1 VEKLKWIIAAFFLAV
16 IFLLCNLRLVT
27 GKRAPIWDAWAF
39 YGPEFSLIADHA
51 RAGHFLL
58 WDPWVNGGT
67 PDHADPT
74 VGAASPIEIPIAAV
88 VGGTRAG
95 FVTYWL
101 LIWFL
106 GPFGL
111 FLFGRYLGAP
121 PWAALVVALGIA
133 FCSFYTGH
141 AEHTSFVYSFSFLP
155 WLIWRFD
162 KTLASRQLWPAV
174 QAGALWGL
182 SALGGY
188 PQLTF
193 LSACFLCLWVVGR
206 FLFPESIETEP
217 RDTRSRPQFGF
228 NLFALVLAFSVG
240 TFVLAPS
247 YAGLFTEGSGY
258 TDRVGPLPKDYAIS
272 SNELDPGT
280 LVSFASPY
288 VHLLKYPG
296 LNDTL
301 WPKSNPS
308 VMGNYIGALPLIL
321 ALLAIIMR
329 PTSGWRLW
337 LLGLALFAMLCA
349 MGDHLPVRGW
359 LYDFVL
365 PTRYFRHSGT
375 FRAYAIFAAAVL
387 AIAGSK
393 DLQLGLAGRF
403 PRIWKRLAIISFTV
417 AIAAI
422 FSYHHIISQGLRLA
436 ENFQRANHQVVLVWA
451 GSCLIFLVLLMWP
464 QMRRATPIL
473 LCLLAI
479 TDVFYTARI
488 SQPLVSDAGFFGP
501 LWTRTDANHKTH
513 LALSSLERN
522 LTPPSWLP
530 QVPNDANIPLKTAT
544 LFNDATMANHFHID
558 LAKHALLSAMASG
571 SNRIWFADTTAT
583 VTPSDATYDQFVKR
597 VNAIG
602 APVVVLH
609 PPKEMIRVRPENAR
623 SATLADAQTISQL
636 PPAHQAPTDLIAY
649 APNQL
654 KFNVQCRSDGWLLV
668 TDRWSAGWRATV
680 NDLSVPVFGSDFIF
694 RAIPVRAGNNRVEF
708 SYRPFA
714 WWELI
719 LLSWSTLLV
728 VFAGPSIKR
737 FQITCCLVNRLRGEF
752 ELSRCNQLTPPESPC
767 EGPHTKALEKRHK
780 RNKT

>member
-1 VEKLKWIIAAFFLAV
+1 MEKLKWIIAAFFLAV
-16 IFLLCNLRLVT
+16 IFLVCNLRLVT

-39 YGPEFSLIADHA
+39 YGPEFTLIADHA

-74 VGAASPIEIPIAAV
+74 VGAASPIEVATAAI

-106 GPFGL
+106 GPLG
-111 FLFGRYLGAP
+111 FLLLGRYLGAP
-121 PWAALVVALGIA
+121 PWGALVVALGIA

-155 WLIWRFD
+155 LLIWRFD
-162 KTLASRQLWPAV
+162 KALASRQLGPAV

-193 LSACFLCLWVVGR
+193 LSGCFLCLWVVGR
-206 FLFPESIETEP
+206 FFFPESIEAER

-228 NLFALVLAFSVG
+228 TLFALVLAFSVG

-258 TDRVGPLPKDYAIS
+258 TDRVGPLPRDYAIS

-280 LVSFASPY
+280 LLTFASPY
-288 VHLLKYPG
+288 IHLLKYPG
-296 LNDTL
+296 LNATL

-337 LLGLALFAMLCA
+337 LLGIAVFAMLCA

-359 LYDFVL
+359 LYDFL
-365 PTRYFRHSGT
+365 PPTRYFRHSGT
-375 FRAYAIFAAAVL
+375 FRAYAIFATAVL
-387 AIAGSK
+387 AIAGTK
-393 DLQLGLAGRF
+393 DLRLGLAGSL
-403 PRIWKRLAIISFTV
+403 PRIWERLTIISGAV

-436 ENFQRANHQVVLVWA
+436 ENFQHANHQVVLVWA

-464 QMRRATPIL
+464 QMRKATPIL
-473 LCLLAI
+473 LCLLAV
-479 TDVFYTARI
+479 TDVSYTARI

-501 LWTRTDANHKTH
+501 PWTKTDSNHRTD
-513 LALSSLERN
+513 LALPGLQRQ

-558 LAKHALLSAMASG
+558 FAGHSLLSEMATG
-571 SNRIWFADTTAT
+571 SNRMWFADETAT
-583 VTPSDATYDQFVKR
+583 VTPSAATYDQFVKR
-597 VNAIG
+597 VNDIG
-602 APVVVLH
+602 APVIVLH
-609 PPKEMIRVRPENAR
+609 LPKDMIRIRQEDATSANLMNA
-623 SATLADAQTISQL
+623 DVISIL
-636 PPAHQAPTDLIAY
+636 SPAHQITAEVIAY
-649 APNQL
+649 GPNQL
-654 KFNVQCRSDGWLLV
+654 KFKVQCRSDGWLLV
-668 TDRWSAGWRATV
+668 TDRWSRSWRATV
-680 NDLSVPVFGSDFIF
+680 NDLPVPVFGGDFIF
-694 RAIPVRAGNNRVEF
+694 RAIPVRAGENTIQF

-719 LLSWSTLLV
+719 LLSWSTLCV
-728 VFAGPSIKR
+728 VFAGPHLKR
-737 FQITCCLVNRLRGEF
+737 MFKSDVV
-752 ELSRCNQLTPPESPC
+752 
-767 EGPHTKALEKRHK
+767 
-780 RNKT
+780 